1 MNTNTTQVSTN
12 GDREEFIRQEILML
26 VTLGALASR
35 SGRNPTYRKK
45 QVDEKQVEFD
55 NAKEEFRKCLKKRLE
70 GYGKEYRYCNVK
82 EEDHEKN
89 IESLASIMSHC
100 HGGIL
105 KDGRFRIGSAQKALN
120 LYLKYLW
127 CLGKIDMPP
136 HCPID
141 GVILEYLKCDDKWT
155 ELDCIKKYR
164 HIIKKAKERAGA
176 HPLACWELTTFNQ
189 QR

>member
-12 GDREEFIRQEILML
+12 GDREEFIRQEVLML
-26 VTLGALASR
+26 VTLGTL
-35 SGRNPTYRKK
+35 GRNPTYNERATDVQKAKFRDELKEQLATLGKK
-45 QVDEKQVEFD
+45 YEHRNV
-55 NAKEEFRKCLKKRLE
+55 NKEEHVE
-70 GYGKEYRYCNVK
+70 
-82 EEDHEKN
+82 N
-89 IESLASIMSHC
+89 IRSLADAMSNR
-100 HGGIL
+100 HGSIL
-105 KDGRFRIGSAQKALN
+105 KGKRFRIGSSQKALN

-141 GVILEYLKCDDKWT
+141 GVILKYLKCDDKWT

-164 HIIKKAKERAGA
+164 HIIKKAKEKARA
-176 HPLACWELTTFNQ
+176 HPLAFWELTTFNQ